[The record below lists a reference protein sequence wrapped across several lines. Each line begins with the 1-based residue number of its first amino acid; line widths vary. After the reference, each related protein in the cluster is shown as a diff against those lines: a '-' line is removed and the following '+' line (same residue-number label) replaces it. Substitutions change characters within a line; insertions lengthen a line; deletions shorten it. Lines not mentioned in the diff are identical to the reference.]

1 MVYDQA
7 WQAAERLGAFDSLFI
22 NQHGFVTEG
31 GRSNVFVKIRNN
43 WFTPPLSDGV
53 LPGIMRSVLLE
64 DQQMQ
69 ACEHSL
75 TIKDLQQ
82 ADEIIVCNALRG
94 ALAASLVF

>member
-1 MVYDQA
+1 LIYDRA
-7 WQAAERLGAFDSLFI
+7 WQSAERLGAFDSLFI
-22 NQHGFVTEG
+22 NQHGFITEG
-31 GRSNVFVKIRNN
+31 GRCNVFVRIGND

-53 LPGIMRSVLLE
+53 LPGIMRGVLLE

-69 ACEHSL
+69 ARERSV

-94 ALAASLVF
+94 ALAANLVF